1 MQYLISG
8 ILVYS
13 LLMAIHYAFTP
24 GKKSRR
30 ITLLY
35 IAAVLIATIAL
46 FLIS

>member
-24 GKKSRR
+24 GKKAKRALLLH
-30 ITLLY
+30 ITTALLATLL
-35 IAAVLIATIAL
+35 LL
-46 FLIS
+46 L